1 MIPILGLFAVA
12 LIEVALAVV
21 VLARDRHRPGIRWFA
36 AYAVALAAWGAV
48 NGAFLLIAN
57 PPVNLI
63 LSRAAFAAA
72 AFIALTFSR
81 FAAVFPRPDMARPR
95 IEQAITMISL
105 FICGAAFSPWIVSE
119 VRFQHD
125 TFQLVYG
132 SLHPLFGI
140 YFVTTYAWALVHLV
154 RKLRRATGFARA
166 QLQYLFLGT
175 ALACLGGVTTN
186 LAVPLI
192 FGSSRLSRYGP
203 YFTLLVV
210 GFTAHAIVRYRL
222 MDIRVVISRSVA
234 YAASWALIA
243 AFLLGGVGLFT
254 ALVTHETLLVSPMV
268 SVLFGLLAA
277 GFFVLLAPPVK
288 RLADRYLYRPA
299 YDAAQLV
306 REGSRLMGT
315 LADPERVTAA
325 MAELIGTALRPET
338 LAIVVREHERDTFRP
353 GFVRLI
359 DPVGPWPGS
368 PLTLA
373 SPLARELRENP
384 GVLLVD
390 ELSHRLPSRDLAAI
404 ATDLRDWRAEVVVPV
419 RREGELIAIILA
431 GAKLSGDPYFG
442 NDLDLLETM
451 AGQLAIGLENG
462 RLYQEI
468 VSIKEY
474 NERILARMDSGVV
487 AVRDD
492 GVVTTFN
499 PAAERIT
506 GLGGGSVLGRSLQ
519 GLDPALQEI
528 LQASLTGH
536 PDAETEV
543 GIAHPDGRSLPL
555 LTHTSALH
563 DANGHV
569 RGAIAVF
576 NDHSRLK
583 ALEEDKRRVD
593 RLAAMGAL
601 ATGIAHEIRNP
612 LVAIKTFAEL
622 LPERADDQEFRSTFA
637 KVAAREV
644 NRIEELLSRLRA
656 LAVPAVT
663 TLHPLDLAGPI
674 ADTLDLLR
682 GEADRRHIRV
692 VTELEPELPP
702 VLGEPDQL
710 KQLFLNLFLN
720 ALEAMVTGGTL
731 SVTVRVDRPRR
742 GTSRSKA
749 SVESQGFVTV
759 RVTDTGPGIAREDIH
774 RVFEPF
780 FTTKT
785 QGTGLGLAICRGIAD
800 AHRARLWAEAGPAG
814 VGTVFVAQFPA
825 LAGVPAAEVLR

>member
-1 MIPILGLFAVA
+1 MIPILGLFTIA
-12 LIEVALAVV
+12 LIEIGLAGA
-21 VLARDRHRPGIRWFA
+21 VLARNPTRPVNRWFA
-36 AYAVALAAWGAV
+36 AYTAVLAAWAVV
-48 NGAFLLIAN
+48 NGTFRVIVDPPLTLIAA
-57 PPVNLI
+57 
-63 LSRAAFAAA
+63 RTAFAAA
-72 AFIALTFSR
+72 ALIAVTVLR
-81 FAAVFPRPDMARPR
+81 FADVFPQPGPPPHRLMQLATL
-95 IEQAITMISL
+95 AGL
-105 FICGAAFSPWIVSE
+105 FMCGLAYSPWIVAS
-119 VRFQHD
+119 VRLDATGSQP
-125 TFQLVYG
+125 VYG
-132 SLHPLFGI
+132 PLHGVFAL
-140 YFVTTYAWALVHLV
+140 YFVTCYTWALIHLA
-154 RKLRRATGFARA
+154 RKLRRAKGFARA

-175 ALACLGGVTTN
+175 GLACLGGVTTN
-186 LAVPLI
+186 LLVPLV
-192 FGSSRLSRYGP
+192 FGTSRFSVYGP

-210 GFTAHAIVRYRL
+210 AFAAHSIVRHRL
-222 MDIRVVISRSVA
+222 MDIRVVISRWTAYAVGWVLTAGVLVTAAVLLSEVMLGYNMAPAVDVLLGLAASVA
-234 YAASWALIA
+234 
-243 AFLLGGVGLFT
+243 FLFV
-254 ALVTHETLLVSPMV
+254 APVTR
-268 SVLFGLLAA
+268 
-277 GFFVLLAPPVK
+277 
-288 RLADRYLYRPA
+288 RLADRYLHRPA

-325 MAELIGTALRPET
+325 MAELVGTALRPES
-338 LAIVVREHERDTFRP
+338 LVIVVRERERDTFRP

-359 DPVGPWPGS
+359 DPATAWSVT
-368 PLTLA
+368 PLTIA
-373 SPLARELRENP
+373 SPLVRELRENP
-384 GVLLVD
+384 GGLLID
-390 ELSHRLPSRDLAAI
+390 ELSHRAPSRQVASIAAE
-404 ATDLRDWRAEVVVPV
+404 LRDWRAEVAVPV
-419 RREGELIAIILA
+419 RRDGELIAIILL

-442 NDLDLLETM
+442 DDLDLLETM

-462 RLYQEI
+462 QLYQEI

-506 GLGGGSVLGRSLQ
+506 GLGGGSVLGGSLQ
-519 GLDPALQEI
+519 GLDPALQGI
-528 LQASLTGH
+528 LQACLAGQ

-563 DANGHV
+563 DASGHV

-644 NRIEELLSRLRA
+644 NRIEELLGRLRA

-674 ADTLDLLR
+674 AETLDLLR

-692 VTELEPELPP
+692 VTELEPDLPP
-702 VLGEPDQL
+702 VLGEADQL

-720 ALEAMVTGGTL
+720 ALEAMATGGTL

-742 GTSRSKA
+742 AASRSKLPF
-749 SVESQGFVTV
+749 ESMGFVTV
-759 RVTDTGPGIAREDIH
+759 RVTDTGPGIPREDLH

-780 FTTKT
+780 FTTKS

-814 VGTVFVAQFPA
+814 AGTAFVAQFPA
-825 LAGVPAAEVLR
+825 LAGVPAAEVFR